1 MIHIEKQKL
10 EINCSVGS
18 KYGDYIPSYYETH
31 ETDGWVKDALE
42 NEVDYWRSCQPVLL
56 DAPTGCGKTTFIY
69 DVLTKRAM
77 EKGKNLLLISNRLA
91 LSLQQKKAI
100 QKITGIPPKGHLTDE
115 GLQAQEDFGPVR
127 VITYH
132 RLPALVKDP
141 KNVEWLRNVAYMVAD
156 EVHFFTADSLFND
169 RTDYYLSLISKK
181 FQHAVRLYMTAT
193 PEDIFE
199 PLKDSETYA
208 CRFERMVSPSE
219 KRNCIH
225 YHFNR
230 EPAPCQLHFF
240 DGLNDLL
247 PGIKENP
254 SERWLIFVDSKI
266 KGKAFADTLGAK
278 ALYLD
283 ADSKGLEE
291 YRTLLLKE
299 SFDQQV
305 LITTSVFDNGINI
318 SDPTLKHVAVIADD
332 RTEFLQM
339 VGRKRLR
346 KDEHFHLWVQ
356 NVSAR
361 SLVNRIR
368 DCKEKLHLEEQFDEG
383 AAPVREKIASEIWR
397 SKDAALLNLFYLK
410 DGKLSKNRLAFWKL
424 HRKLYFYE
432 TLNGPEDFRNAVR
445 SWLQLPSEEGGEIGD
460 LETYM
465 SENLYKELFEAQQD
479 ELRKLINH
487 HYKMVGFKDPQP
499 TRADDLGVKALNN
512 RLESMKL
519 PWVIKR
525 SGDSWIIEKY

>member
-1 MIHIEKQKL
+1 MLHNEKIKATVQS
-10 EINCSVGS
+10 SVGS
-18 KYGDYIPSYYETH
+18 KYGDHIPGYYETH
-31 ETDGWVKDALE
+31 NTEGWVKDALE
-42 NEVDYWRSCQPVLL
+42 SEVDYWRSCQPVLL
-56 DAPTGCGKTTFIY
+56 DAPTGCGKTTFVY
-69 DVLTKRAM
+69 DVLVKRVM

-100 QKITGIPPKGHLTDE
+100 QKITGIPSKGHLTDE

-132 RLPALVKDP
+132 RLPTLVKDP
-141 KNVEWLRNVAYMVAD
+141 KNEAWLQNVAYMVAD

-169 RTDYYLSLISKK
+169 LTGYYLSLICKK
-181 FQHAVRLYMTAT
+181 FQHAVRMYMTAT

-208 CRFERMVSPSE
+208 CRFERMVSRWE

-240 DGLNDLL
+240 DELNDLR
-247 PGIKENP
+247 PRMEENP

-266 KGKAFADTLGAK
+266 KGKSFADTLGTK

-283 ADSKGLEE
+283 ADSKGSEE
-291 YRTLLLKE
+291 YRTLLLQE
-299 SFDQQV
+299 SFEPQV

-339 VGRKRLR
+339 VGRKRLAEG
-346 KDEHFHLWVQ
+346 EHFHLWVQ
-356 NVSAR
+356 NLSAR

-410 DGKLSKNRLAFWKL
+410 DGELNKNRLAFWKL

-445 SWLQLPSEEGGEIGD
+445 SWLQLPSEEEGEIGD

-465 SENLYKELFEAQQD
+465 SENLHRQLGEKEQD
-479 ELRKLINH
+479 ELRKLINY
-487 HYKMVGFKDPQP
+487 HYKMAGFKDPQP
-499 TRADDLGVKALNN
+499 TRADDLGVTALNN
-512 RLESMKL
+512 RLKRLKL
-519 PWVIKR
+519 PWVMKR
-525 SGDSWIIEKY
+525 SGDCWIIEKY